1 MKHLNFKISD
11 KVIDE
16 AISNA
21 LDEAKKCGIS
31 GKEATPFLLS
41 AIGKITEGKSLQTS
55 KFNIIKLPFLISA
68 IILNISSVFVDIAL
82 IKNNA
87 QVAAQIAVELSK
99 IESISNESPTI
110 SDSETIKNAPVN
122 KNY

>member
-1 MKHLNFKISD
+1 MKNLNFEISD

-55 KFNIIKLPFLISA
+55 KS
-68 IILNISSVFVDIAL
+68 
-82 IKNNA
+82 
-87 QVAAQIAVELSK
+87 
-99 IESISNESPTI
+99 
-110 SDSETIKNAPVN
+110 
-122 KNY
+122 